1 MEREKARGEIYSYVS
16 KEAPRRAPVA
26 AEAPPR
32 DAGGRLSW
40 PGLAGRA
47 LLAGAGGVCVAFISL
62 PVLALLG
69 RVPLDTLARY
79 LGEPVVQDALR
90 LSGVSSL
97 LSLGLML
104 LFGTPVAYALGRGQF
119 PGKRVIETVLEL
131 PLVLPPAVAG
141 VALLLAFGRR
151 TPLGGLLHAVGL
163 DVGFTLAAVVLAQT
177 FVAAPFYIKAARTA
191 FQGVPRELLEA
202 AAVQGAGGKDIFRH
216 IIGPLALP
224 GLLGGIIMG
233 WTRALGEFGATILF
247 AGNFPGRTQTMPL
260 AIYIALE
267 SDVNAAIVLSA
278 ILVLSSFSV
287 LLIFKL
293 ISGRS
298 LDVLPE

>member
-1 MEREKARGEIYSYVS
+1 
-16 KEAPRRAPVA
+16 
-26 AEAPPR
+26 
-32 DAGGRLSW
+32 
-40 PGLAGRA
+40 
-47 LLAGAGGVCVAFISL
+47 
-62 PVLALLG
+62 
-69 RVPLDTLARY
+69 
-79 LGEPVVQDALR
+79 
-90 LSGVSSL
+90 
-97 LSLGLML
+97 
-104 LFGTPVAYALGRGQF
+104 
-119 PGKRVIETVLEL
+119 
-131 PLVLPPAVAG
+131 
-141 VALLLAFGRR
+141 
-151 TPLGGLLHAVGL
+151 
-163 DVGFTLAAVVLAQT
+163 
-177 FVAAPFYIKAARTA
+177 
-191 FQGVPRELLEA
+191 VPRELLEA
-202 AAVQGAGGKDIFRH
+202 AAVQGAGSRAIFRH

-298 LDVLPE
+298 LDVLPD